1 MGKASLLIHV
11 GLAHAVSLKE
21 MICLILVVASS
32 RKHSYSSPFK
42 CASRI
47 GLASVVL
54 FVGAPVESELNAVVR
69 IVPTKPD
76 SSLTETKSKM
86 PSKSDISTS
95 NRMIEGANLGYWSI
109 PCSRVRQFKWR
120 KIQSWMRCSLAVG
133 NSKGGCELRGNLC
146 S

>member
-1 MGKASLLIHV
+1 M
-11 GLAHAVSLKE
+11 
-21 MICLILVVASS
+21 ILVVASS
-32 RKHSYSSPFK
+32 RKQSYSSPFK

-54 FVGAPVESELNAVVR
+54 FVVLSVVLFVGAPVESELNAVVC
-69 IVPTKPD
+69 IFPTKAP

-86 PSKSDISTS
+86 PSKSDILKSH
-95 NRMIEGANLGYWSI
+95 RMIEGANLGHWSI

>member
-1 MGKASLLIHV
+1 M
-11 GLAHAVSLKE
+11 
-21 MICLILVVASS
+21 ILVVASS
-32 RKHSYSSPFK
+32 RKQSYSSPFK

-47 GLASVVL
+47 RLTSVVLFVVLSVVL
-54 FVGAPVESELNAVVR
+54 FVGTLVESELDTDVR

-86 PSKSDISTS
+86 PSKSDILKSH
-95 NRMIEGANLGYWSI
+95 RMIEGANLAHWSI
-109 PCSRVRQFKWR
+109 PCSRVCQFKPR